1 MKPFSNVRI
10 RCTATLFAMLFWALA
25 LVFGTTNACL
35 LKTSDHRLITATSN
49 LLDGLHAD
57 AHAHHAA
64 LMDAITIDA
73 NHDADASRALCIK
86 ACDDNGTALVK
97 LPFGVDLLGSNV
109 LSVVVFAW
117 SAAAP
122 IAYLPNRFNEHEI
135 PIVGPPFRVRY
146 SRLAL

>member
-1 MKPFSNVRI
+1 MKPFSNVRT
-10 RCTATLFAMLFWALA
+10 RCNATFFAILVWALA

-35 LKTSDHRLITATSN
+35 LKASVHQPNTATSH
-49 LLDGLHAD
+49 LPDGGHAD

-117 SAAAP
+117 SAAAQN
-122 IAYLPNRFNEHEI
+122 AYLPNRFNEHEI
-135 PIVGPPFRVRY
+135 PIVGPPFRLRY